1 MHMDLSQDV
10 TSLVR
15 ALVDTPSES
24 GSERALTD
32 AIEAGLRAHAHLEVV
47 RDGDT
52 LVARTHFG
60 RAERIVLAGHIDTV
74 PANGN
79 LPSRLDGDTL
89 WGLGSCDMKG
99 GLAVLLHLAAT
110 LPEPTR
116 DITFLAYE
124 CEEVSADRN
133 GLKRLAETRP
143 ELLAADFAVLMEPTD
158 GEVEGGC
165 QGTVT
170 VDVTA
175 RGARAHTARSWMG
188 ENAIHKMKPLLDLL
202 SAYEPRRP
210 VVDGITYHEGLN
222 AVFASGG
229 VARNVVPDACTISV
243 NHRYAP
249 DRNLAEAEA
258 HLRELFA
265 GYEVE
270 VVDASEAARPG
281 LQDPAARAFVRSVTD
296 VELEHAVE
304 LGKVRAKL
312 GWTDVSLFSG
322 LGVPAVNFG
331 PGEPT
336 LAHHKD
342 ERVSLESV
350 AACEKRLRSWL
361 SGG

>member
-1 MHMDLSQDV
+1 MDMDLSQDV

-15 ALVDTPSES
+15 ELVDTPSVS
-24 GSERALTD
+24 GAERALAD
-32 AIEAGLRAHAHLEVV
+32 AVEAGLRAQPHLEVV

-52 LVARTHFG
+52 LVARTHLG
-60 RAERIVLAGHIDTV
+60 RGERVVLAGHLDTV
-74 PANGN
+74 PENGN
-79 LPSRLDGDTL
+79 LPSRLDGDLL

-110 LPEPTR
+110 VPLPTR
-116 DITFLAYE
+116 DVTFLAYE

-133 GLKRLAETRP
+133 GLKRLAQTRP
-143 ELLAADFAVLMEPTD
+143 DLLEADFAVLMEPTD

-165 QGTVT
+165 QGTLT
-170 VDVTA
+170 VEVTA

-188 ENAIHKMKPLLDLL
+188 ENAIHAMKPLLDLL
-202 SAYEPRRP
+202 TSYEPRRP
-210 VVDGITYHEGLN
+210 VVDGITYREGLN
-222 AVFASGG
+222 AVFTRGG
-229 VARNVVPDACTISV
+229 IARNVVPDECVISV
-243 NHRYAP
+243 NHRFAP
-249 DRNLAEAEA
+249 DRDLASAEA

-265 GYEVE
+265 GYEVA

-281 LQDPAARAFVRSVTD
+281 LGHPAARSFVRSVTD
-296 VELEHAVE
+296 VELDRAVE
-304 LGKVRAKL
+304 LGRVRAKL

-331 PGEPT
+331 PGDPT

-342 ERVSLESV
+342 EHVSLTSV

-361 SGG
+361 TGD

>member
-1 MHMDLSQDV
+1 MDLSQDV
-10 TSLVR
+10 TSLLR

-32 AIEAGLRAHAHLEVV
+32 AIEAGLRAHPHLEVV

-52 LVARTHFG
+52 LVARTHLG
-60 RAERIVLAGHIDTV
+60 RAERVVLAGHIDTV
-74 PANGN
+74 PVNGN
-79 LPSRLDGDTL
+79 MPSRLDPDGDTL

-110 LPEPTR
+110 LAEPTR
-116 DITFLAYE
+116 DITFVAYE

-143 ELLAADFAVLMEPTD
+143 ELLAADFAVLMEPTG

-165 QGTVT
+165 QGVIT

-188 ENAIHKMKPLLDLL
+188 ENAIHKMKPALDLL
-202 SAYEPRRP
+202 NAYVAERP

-229 VARNVVPDACTISV
+229 VARNVVPDSCMLSV

-249 DRNLAEAEA
+249 DKDFAQAEAY
-258 HLRELFA
+258 LRELFD

-270 VVDASEAARPG
+270 VVDASEGARPG
-281 LQDPAARAFVRSVTD
+281 LQHPAARAFVRSVTD
-296 VELEHAVE
+296 VELEKAVE
-304 LGKVRAKL
+304 IGKVRAKL

-331 PGEPT
+331 PGDPT

-342 ERVSLESV
+342 ERVSLASV
-350 AACEKRLRSWL
+350 AVCEQRLRTWL